1 MAEKEELIYDLD
13 PEGRPR
19 QNLTKKKD
27 LQRGASD
34 QTEVMYNSYG
44 VPVGKK
50 RNDLRNYIAVIVRER
65 VPIIYDNWR
74 KVPLNIKETL
84 WTHFQEKFK
93 LSLKVETQVFKW
105 MRIALRGFRCKL
117 ANEYILPNANNLSSL
132 KKPPLEYEGIRKED
146 WKSFVDK
153 ILSEDFQMEI
163 DCRSPSKVTP
173 KSVTNNPKATSKSV
187 TNNPKATPKPVSN
200 NLKATPKS
208 VTKVT
213 PKSVTND
220 PTVCPKPDKS
230 INTPPLPSPA

>member
-13 PEGRPR
+13 PEGRQR

-65 VPIIYDNWR
+65 VPIIYDDWR
-74 KVPLNIKETL
+74 KVPLDIKEML

-93 LSLKVETQVFKW
+93 LSLKAKTEVFKW
-105 MRIALRGFRCKL
+105 MGTALRGFRCKL

-132 KKPPLEYEGIRKED
+132 KKPLLEYEGIRKED

-153 ILSEDFQMEI
+153 IFSEDFQ
-163 DCRSPSKVTP
+163 VY
-173 KSVTNNPKATSKSV
+173 
-187 TNNPKATPKPVSN
+187 
-200 NLKATPKS
+200 LKL
-208 VTKVT
+208 
-213 PKSVTND
+213 
-220 PTVCPKPDKS
+220 C
-230 INTPPLPSPA
+230 